1 MVTILMAVYNGGSYL
16 KEQLESI
23 RRQTYTKWKLIV
35 RDDGSSDGSAEVLAE
50 FAASTDNKVSV
61 FINNPAEGSAKK
73 NFARLIKDAYGSQYI
88 MFCDQDDV
96 WKEDKIETSIKAM
109 KKLESKYGSGIP
121 LLVHGDLEVASKDM
135 DIIAGSMFG
144 LSHIKR
150 HPSLAELVIQ
160 NNVTGCTM
168 IINGPLC
175 KGIADIAGMED
186 VIMHDYIIALY
197 AKVFGK
203 TAFINKPLLNY
214 RQHGSNSVGAK
225 DNNSPK
231 YLLKRLKDGRAA
243 YKEAMLLSYKQT
255 ALFVKTY
262 HKTLYK
268 NNMYNEYKFL
278 SQYGSLYKKRYI
290 YRIQFY
296 FKNGVWKNG
305 FFRRIMQC
313 IWG

>member
-23 RRQTYTKWKLIV
+23 RRQTYTEWKLIV
-35 RDDGSSDGSAEVLAE
+35 RDDGSSDNSAEVLSG
-50 FAASTDNKVSV
+50 FAASTDNEVSV
-61 FINNPAEGSAKK
+61 FINNPPEGSAKK
-73 NFARLIKDAYGSQYI
+73 NFARLIQDASNSRYI

-109 KKLESKYGSGIP
+109 KKLEAKYGSGIP
-121 LLVHGDLEVASKDM
+121 LLVHGDLEVVSQDM
-135 DIIAGSMFG
+135 DIIAGSMFA

-160 NNVTGCTM
+160 NNVTGCT
-168 IINGPLC
+168 ILINQQLC
-175 KGIADIAGMED
+175 KDIANIAGMED

-203 TAFINKPLLNY
+203 TAFINKPLLSY
-214 RQHGSNSVGAK
+214 RQHSSNSVGAK

-231 YLLKRLKDGRAA
+231 YLLKRLRDGRAA

-255 ALFVKTY
+255 ALFAKIY
-262 HKTLYK
+262 HKTMY
-268 NNMYNEYKFL
+268 NRNMYNEYKFL
-278 SQYGSLYKKRYI
+278 SQYGALYKKGYF

-296 FKNGVWKNG
+296 FRNGVWKKG
-305 FFRRIMQC
+305 FFRKIMQC